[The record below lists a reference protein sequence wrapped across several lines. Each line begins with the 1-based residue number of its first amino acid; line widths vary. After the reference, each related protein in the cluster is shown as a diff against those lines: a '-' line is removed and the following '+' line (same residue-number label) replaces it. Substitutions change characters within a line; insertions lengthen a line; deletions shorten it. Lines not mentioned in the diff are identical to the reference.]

1 MNIPGHPTAQH
12 TLRLLLL
19 CLGMLLS
26 LASGDALADL
36 AAPKAP
42 TGLDDPV
49 SRFRDS
55 LNRDEIAWLAAHPEI
70 HVGNGPDFQ
79 PFYAWKDTQYTGPS
93 ADYLDLVSRRTGLR
107 FRLQRFPDFP
117 AVLDALHHGEVDLI
131 PTLTPT
137 EARRK
142 KFLFTGG
149 YLHSP
154 AVVVTRSGAS
164 GMALPASFEGV
175 RVAIEKGHASRDV
188 LQRSK
193 PAAIFVEFA
202 DTAAA
207 LRAVSTGETDAYVG
221 MLAVAHYYIE
231 QLALAN
237 LQVRRRFDADLSAMA
252 LGVSQAQPQLHSI
265 LRKAMQFVSDDEGN
279 ALMRRYLPATTGIP
293 GEAFSLTHAEQAWL
307 RSHGPVRMGY
317 DQAFYPLS
325 YTNTNHQ
332 AEGYSIELFRLLR
345 DKAGLTVDE
354 TAGSWSTVL
363 TKAISNDLD
372 VLVATASTAERREQ
386 LLFVGPYL
394 STPTVIVTRS
404 NFQQVWDLS
413 GFSGRKL
420 ALLKGHFLI
429 NRIRSAYPSIQL
441 VEVPAQEDALSLV
454 AAGSA
459 DVAIGNLHA
468 VNRLIQSRF
477 LGALYIAGHVPDGD
491 SELYLGVSNK
501 APELAAILHRAL
513 DSLAPE
519 EISAAKNRWLDTA
532 YTPGQPRSSLL
543 TQAGP
548 PVAAAL
554 LVMLVGGA
562 YGFTRLRRER
572 RARQAA
578 ESRLAACR
586 QALDAAH
593 QLKPVLQRLDEDA
606 RRLQQSLAAGDPD
619 AAATLEH
626 IRQDRRDIETLVD
639 ALLAP
644 EHATG

>member
-26 LASGDALADL
+26 VASGGAL
-36 AAPKAP
+36 AAPKPPNA
-42 TGLDDPV
+42 LDDPV

-55 LNRDEIAWLAAHPEI
+55 LDRDEIAWLAAHPEI
-70 HVGNGPDFQ
+70 RVGNGPDFQ
-79 PFYAWKDTQYTGPS
+79 PFYAWKGTQYTGPS
-93 ADYLDLVSRRTGLR
+93 ADYLDLISRRTGLH
-107 FRLQRFPDFP
+107 FRLQRFADFP
-117 AVLDALHHGEVDLI
+117 AVLDALHRGEIDLI

-154 AVVVTRSGAS
+154 AVVVTRSDAS
-164 GMALPASFEGV
+164 GLALPASFEGV

-193 PAAIFVEFA
+193 PTAIFVEFA

-237 LQVRRRFDADLSAMA
+237 LQVRRRFHADLSAMA
-252 LGVSQAQPQLHSI
+252 LAVSQTQPQLHSI

-279 ALMRRYLPATTGIP
+279 ALMRRYRPTTTGIP
-293 GEAFSLTHAEQAWL
+293 GEAFSLTRAEQAWL

-325 YTNTNHQ
+325 YTNPKHQ

-354 TAGSWSTVL
+354 TAGPWSTVL

-372 VLVATASTAERREQ
+372 VLVATASTAQRREQ

-413 GFSGRKL
+413 GFAERKL

-429 NRIRSAYPSIQL
+429 NRIRSTYPNIQL
-441 VEVPAQEDALSLV
+441 IEVPAQEDALSLV

-513 DSLAPE
+513 DSLTPE
-519 EISAAKNRWLDTA
+519 EINAAKNRWLDTV
-532 YTPGQPRSSLL
+532 YTPAQPRSSLL

-548 PVAAAL
+548 PLASAL
-554 LVMLVGGA
+554 LVMLAGGA
-562 YGFTRLRRER
+562 YGFIRLRRER
-572 RARQAA
+572 RARQTA
-578 ESRLAACR
+578 ETRLAAWR
-586 QALDAAH
+586 QALLDSAH
-593 QLKPVLQRLDEDA
+593 QLKPVLQRLDENA
-606 RRLQQSLAAGDPD
+606 SRLQHSLAADD
-619 AAATLEH
+619 ASTATETLEH

-644 EHATG
+644 EHTTG

>member
-1 MNIPGHPTAQH
+1 MPIPGHPTAQH
-12 TLRLLLL
+12 TIRLLLL

-26 LASGDALADL
+26 LACGSALA
-36 AAPKAP
+36 ATKAP
-42 TGLDDPV
+42 NGLDDPV

-55 LNRDEIAWLAAHPEI
+55 LNRDEIAWLTAHPELR
-70 HVGNGPDFQ
+70 VGNGPDFQ
-79 PFYAWKDTQYTGPS
+79 PFYAWKDTRYTGPS
-93 ADYLDLVSRRTGLR
+93 ADYLDLLSRRTGLR
-107 FRLQRFPDFP
+107 FRLQRFADFP
-117 AVLDALHHGEVDLI
+117 AVLNALQRGEIDLI

-137 EARRK
+137 ETRRK

-164 GMALPASFEGV
+164 GLALPASFKGV

-193 PAAIFVEFA
+193 PAATFIEFA
-202 DTAAA
+202 DTEAA
-207 LRAVSTGETDAYVG
+207 LRAVSTGEADAYVG

-252 LGVSQAQPQLHSI
+252 LGVNQNQPQLHSI
-265 LRKAMQFVSDDEGN
+265 LRKAMQFVSTDEGN
-279 ALMRRYLPATTGIP
+279 ALMRRYLPASTGIP
-293 GEAFSLTHAEQAWL
+293 GETFRLSDAEQAWL

-325 YTNTNHQ
+325 YTNPNHQ
-332 AEGYSIELFRLLR
+332 AEGYSIELFHLLR
-345 DKAGLTVDE
+345 DKAGLTVNE
-354 TAGSWSTVL
+354 TAGPWSTIL
-363 TKAISNDLD
+363 GKAIDNDLD

-413 GFSGRKL
+413 GFAGRKL
-420 ALLKGHFLI
+420 ALLKDHFLI

-441 VEVPAQEDALSLV
+441 VEVTTQEDALSLV

-491 SELYLGVSNK
+491 SELYLGISNK

-513 DSLAPE
+513 DSLAPQ
-519 EISAAKNRWLDTA
+519 EINAAKNRWLDTVYA
-532 YTPGQPRSSLL
+532 PSLPRSSLIAQIGTAL
-543 TQAGP
+543 
-548 PVAAAL
+548 AAL
-554 LVMLVGGA
+554 LLMLAGGI

-578 ESRLAACR
+578 ETRLAACR
-586 QALDAAH
+586 RAFDAAH
-593 QLKPVLQRLDEDA
+593 QLKPVLQHLDEGA
-606 RRLQQSLAAGDPD
+606 SRVQQNLAAGDPD
-619 AAATLEH
+619 ATAETLEH
-626 IRQDRRDIETLVD
+626 IRQDRRDIETLAA
-639 ALLAP
+639 ALLAA
-644 EHATG
+644 ERATG